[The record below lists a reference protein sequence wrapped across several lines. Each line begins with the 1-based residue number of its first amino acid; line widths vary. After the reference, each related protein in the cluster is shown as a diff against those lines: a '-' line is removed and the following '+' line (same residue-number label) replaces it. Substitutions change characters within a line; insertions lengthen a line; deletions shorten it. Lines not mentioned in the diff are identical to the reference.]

1 MTASTPGKKEEIDR
15 KHGGMLLD
23 VEVED
28 GIGEEVSI
36 QVKVGRTKSPAT
48 KKRYHQITI
57 STPSKRTKSSSS
69 TDIDDQQKGGGGG
82 VGSKSAIGEGR
93 VGNKS
98 SSIAIVQLKG
108 GVRTI
113 TTISSGAEE
122 EPMTAEEQLQKLVK
136 KFEMM
141 SVAIAADDDFDVSS
155 IYPYLADSLQLENVF
170 RVDAATLAHAKKNLR
185 LMGSSKMKEFDDKWS
200 KLQEEQIE
208 LSLSSKR
215 DDILSNLNILSKQNE
230 LMYHQLTILIDAM
243 SKTGKKEEVDESKK
257 HGGMLLDVEV
267 KDGEEVSIQVKIGM
281 TKTITSEVSS
291 ATPEII
297 RTKEIYHHIPIS
309 TPPKKTT
316 IKTPG
321 SSPSS
326 STAIDDQQ
334 KGGARTMTTIST
346 GDLDADVVGS
356 EQEILGFET
365 DEEEEEM
372 FRKLKNLST

>member
-1 MTASTPGKKEEIDR
+1 MTTSTTGKKEDIDR

-28 GIGEEVSI
+28 GIGEGVSI
-36 QVKVGRTKSPAT
+36 QVKIGRTKSPAT

-69 TDIDDQQKGGGGG
+69 TDIDDQQKGGRG
-82 VGSKSAIGEGR
+82 

-98 SSIAIVQLKG
+98 SLIAIVQQKG

-113 TTISSGAEE
+113 TTTPGGVPMTAEE

-141 SVAIAADDDFDVSS
+141 SVATAVDDDFDVSS
-155 IYPYLADSLQLENVF
+155 IYPYLAESLQLENVF
-170 RVDAATLAHAKKNLR
+170 RVDSATLAHAKKNLR

-243 SKTGKKEEVDESKK
+243 STTGFRQIMTTTGKKEEIDESIAKK

-267 KDGEEVSIQVKIGM
+267 EDGEEVSIQVK
-281 TKTITSEVSS
+281 
-291 ATPEII
+291 
-297 RTKEIYHHIPIS
+297 
-309 TPPKKTT
+309 
-316 IKTPG
+316 
-321 SSPSS
+321 
-326 STAIDDQQ
+326 
-334 KGGARTMTTIST
+334 
-346 GDLDADVVGS
+346 
-356 EQEILGFET
+356 
-365 DEEEEEM
+365 
-372 FRKLKNLST
+372 